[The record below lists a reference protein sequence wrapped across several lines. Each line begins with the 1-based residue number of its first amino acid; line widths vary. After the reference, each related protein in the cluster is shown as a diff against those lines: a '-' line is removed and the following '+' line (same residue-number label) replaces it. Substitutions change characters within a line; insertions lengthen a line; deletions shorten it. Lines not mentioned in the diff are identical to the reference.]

1 MTSSPRYTK
10 HIFYG
15 KDFEK
20 FINLFYRAIKIDPQF
35 KKYKQFEDQGLFSLS
50 IRNLI
55 LQYLHN
61 TGMPILQAEE
71 KAQKE
76 NGNKM

>member
-1 MTSSPRYTK
+1 MPNPRYTK

-20 FINLFYRAIKIDPQF
+20 FMDLFYRAIKIDPQF
-35 KKYKQFEDQGLFSLS
+35 KKFKHFEDQGLFSLT
-50 IRNLI
+50 IRRLI
-55 LQYLHN
+55 LEYLHD
-61 TGMPILQAEE
+61 TGMPLLQAEE
-71 KAQKE
+71 KARKE

>member
-15 KDFEK
+15 KDFENSMGVFCRTIRK
-20 FINLFYRAIKIDPQF
+20 DPQF
-35 KKYKQFEDQGLFSLS
+35 KKHKHFEDQGLFSLA
-50 IRNLI
+50 IRI
-55 LQYLHN
+55 FIREYMRT
-61 TGMPILQAEE
+61 TGMAILQAEE

>member
-1 MTSSPRYTK
+1 MISTPRYTK

-20 FINLFYRAIKIDPQF
+20 FMNLFYRAIKIDPQF
-35 KKYKQFEDQGLFSLS
+35 KKHKQFEDQGLFSLA
-50 IRNLI
+50 IRTLI
-55 LQYLHN
+55 REYMRT
-61 TGMPILQAEE
+61 TGMAILEAEE
-71 KAQKE
+71 KTKKE